1 MVNLSVDPTTT
12 FLFQGQQLLP
22 TDTQPQIKRILMGER
37 SAPLSRT
44 GLVNK
49 QAGALRSALF
59 PAKSPFSVLV
69 HPEIPPDTE
78 R

>member
-44 GLVNK
+44 GK
-49 QAGALRSALF
+49 QTGRS
-59 PAKSPFSVLV
+59 SQVSSFSC
-69 HPEIPPDTE
+69 
-78 R
+78 